1 MFAFYFGISLFAS
14 ASITAIAFGIFAVFE
29 LLAIFLLTG
38 ICFGIGPIAYESEV
52 PLSNP
57 SRASARKFI
66 KLKTTQIK
74 FLYPNFCIFSPRIR
88 LFPADLKFYWL
99 TPLKGTIELTGSMA
113 KIIVRRAIG
122 PFGFLLA
129 WLAVWSVGSLM
140 IAAAN
145 ESSSTDMFTFL
156 LIGWIPCVA
165 LLFLEKWLGRKVG
178 ESTAN
183 EVVAYLSQGKPQSI

>member
-29 LLAIFLLTG
+29 FIAIFLLTG
-38 ICFGIGPIAYESEV
+38 ISFGIGPIAYESEV

-57 SRASARKFI
+57 SRASARKFV

-74 FLYPNFCIFSPRIR
+74 FLDPNFCIFSPRIR

-99 TPLKGTIELTGSMA
+99 APLKGTIDLTGPMA
-113 KIIVRRAIG
+113 KIIVRRTIG

-129 WLAVWSVGSLM
+129 WLTVWSVGSLM
-140 IAAAN
+140 IAAAS
-145 ESSSTDMFTFL
+145 ESGSTDMFAFL
-156 LIGWIPCVA
+156 LIGWIPCIA
-165 LLFLEKWLGRKVG
+165 LLFLEKWLGRKIG

>member
-14 ASITAIAFGIFAVFE
+14 AGITAIAFGIFAVFE
-29 LLAIFLLTG
+29 FIAIFLLTG
-38 ICFGIGPIAYESEV
+38 ISFGIGPIAYESEV

-57 SRASARKFI
+57 TRASARKLV

-74 FLYPNFCIFSPRIR
+74 FLDPNFCIFSPRIR

-99 TPLKGTIELTGSMA
+99 APLKGTIELTGPMA
-113 KIIVRRAIG
+113 KIKVRRTIG

-129 WLAVWSVGSLM
+129 WLTVWSVGSLM

-145 ESSSTDMFTFL
+145 ESGSTDMFAFL
-156 LIGWIPCVA
+156 LIGWIPCIA
-165 LLFLEKWLGRKVG
+165 LLYLEKWLGRKIG

>member
-14 ASITAIAFGIFAVFE
+14 ASVTAIAFGIFAVFE
-29 LLAIFLLTG
+29 FIAIFLLTG
-38 ICFGIGPIAYESEV
+38 ISFGIGPIAYESEV

-57 SRASARKFI
+57 SRASARKFV

-99 TPLKGTIELTGSMA
+99 TPLKGTIELTDSMA
-113 KIIVRRAIG
+113 KIIVRRTIG

-129 WLAVWSVGSLM
+129 WLTVWSVGSLM

-145 ESSSTDMFTFL
+145 ESGSSDMFAYL
-156 LIGWIPCVA
+156 LIGWIPCAA
-165 LLFLEKWLGRKVG
+165 LLFLEKWLGRKIA

-183 EVVAYLSQGKPQSI
+183 EVVAYLSQGKPQST

>member
-38 ICFGIGPIAYESEV
+38 IFFGIGPIAYESEV

-57 SRASARKFI
+57 SRASARKFV

-99 TPLKGTIELTGSMA
+99 TPLKGTIELTDSMA

-129 WLAVWSVGSLM
+129 WLTVWSVGSLM
-140 IAAAN
+140 IAAAS
-145 ESSSTDMFTFL
+145 ESGSLDMFAFL
-156 LIGWIPCVA
+156 LIGWIPCAA
-165 LLFLEKWLGRKVG
+165 LLFLEKWLGRKIA

-183 EVVAYLSQGKPQSI
+183 EVVAYLSQGKPRCS